1 MAIIAFRASLFYSV
15 IMTNLLGIQPED
27 NVCFYQKLILA
38 EKSKE
43 TEYFLI
49 IYFCTHSLQ

>member
-15 IMTNLLGIQPED
+15 IMTNLLGIKPED

-49 IYFCTHSLQ
+49 IYFCTHLL